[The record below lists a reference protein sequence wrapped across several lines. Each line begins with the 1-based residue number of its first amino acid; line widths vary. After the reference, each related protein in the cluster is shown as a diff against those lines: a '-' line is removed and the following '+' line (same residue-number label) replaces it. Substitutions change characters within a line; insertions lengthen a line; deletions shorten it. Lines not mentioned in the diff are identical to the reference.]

1 MTELL
6 SPAYCYKLKKNN
18 NSRLKTI
25 HKLFC
30 LNMVQTLCLKANP
43 NCYQHLFHYK

>member
-6 SPAYCYKLKKNN
+6 SPAYCYKTKEK
-18 NSRLKTI
+18 I
-25 HKLFC
+25 KLFW

-43 NCYQHLFHYK
+43 NCYQLLFHDK